1 MSAYITEAEYT
12 TYANERGITVN
23 LATIDADL
31 ILSADFIDT
40 FYTFKGQPLDVA
52 QEMQLPTDQVTVAAI
67 KKGALKACE
76 MQQAGL
82 LSVNLAAL
90 SSGVVKRIMTKVDV
104 LEKEIEYQDGTQPTS
119 KPRTPELDRLLRP
132 FVVGGVGLVRV

>member
-1 MSAYITEAEYT
+1 
-12 TYANERGITVN
+12 
-23 LATIDADL
+23 
-31 ILSADFIDT
+31 
-40 FYTFKGQPLDVA
+40 
-52 QEMQLPTDQVTVAAI
+52 
-67 KKGALKACE
+67 

-82 LSVNLAAL
+82 LTVDLKALAA
-90 SSGVVKRIMTKVDV
+90 GVVKRIKTKVDV

>member
-1 MSAYITEAEYT
+1 MSAYITQAEYEA
-12 TYANERGITVN
+12 YAAERGITVD
-23 LATIDADL
+23 LATIATDL
-31 ILSADFIDT
+31 VNSADFLDRW
-40 FYTFKGQPLDVA
+40 YTFKGQPLDVA
-52 QEMQLPTDQVTVAAI
+52 QERQLPTDQVTIAAI
-67 KKGALKACE
+67 KNSTLLCCQ

-82 LSVNLAAL
+82 LTVDLKAL
-90 SSGVVKRIMTKVDV
+90 SAGVVKRIKTKVDV